1 MLHFVLGRLSVF
13 SKNWFCL
20 SAKGFLE
27 AGPLLAYLYP
37 TFWPSSFTLKTPENA
52 SYAGFISVL
61 WLDTVYGIFESMLK
75 ILGSRHFHKF
85 GHVIRAMADVN
96 KLHLGML
103 FNFAGSCKL
112 RGFYKNC
119 YIVWS
124 KEVSSKIKD
133 FKGGFLCS
141 WKLFASPN
149 RTMQGKLTL
158 GETVFEKYQ
167 NVRILS

>member
-1 MLHFVLGRLSVF
+1 
-13 SKNWFCL
+13 
-20 SAKGFLE
+20 
-27 AGPLLAYLYP
+27 
-37 TFWPSSFTLKTPENA
+37 
-52 SYAGFISVL
+52 
-61 WLDTVYGIFESMLK
+61 MLK

-103 FNFAGSCKL
+103 LTLPIRVSFEDFTKNVTSFAS
-112 RGFYKNC
+112 
-119 YIVWS
+119 V
-124 KEVSSKIKD
+124 EVSSKIKG

-141 WKLFASPN
+141 WKFFASPN

-167 NVRILS
+167 NVRFLG